1 MTDTN
6 SDTPSPGKDASAGR
20 AAARTAAV
28 FSIVIPTWNNLEFLK
43 LCIASIRK
51 HSLADHEIIVHI
63 NEGSDGTLEWVRAQ
77 GIRYSHT
84 EKNIGVCLAV
94 NHLVAQ
100 ASHDWVLYMN
110 DDMVACPGWDSAFAQ
125 AIASCD
131 TDLALFFS
139 TLIQADNGSNPYII
153 RQDYGRTPQDFDEPR
168 LLREYLGEPREDV
181 EGGEAQPTLFQ
192 RKWWM
197 MLGGYSL
204 EFSPGMSSDDD
215 LLMKFWVAGCRHY
228 RIVGASRF
236 YHFSCIST
244 GRIRRNK
251 GGRIF
256 VLKWGVTQKEF
267 KQHYLGSLRSGTP
280 SRLAARHPGMFPRAT
295 PSGRFRR
302 AFYGLFSGHPL
313 QDMAAWDDQPGVPAR
328 HTAPDPPAP
337 LRRILLV
344 VTLRI
349 GDVLLATPVLRS
361 LRLAW
366 PGAKIDVLVF
376 KGTEGVLLRNPDI
389 DRVITVAA
397 RPTYLQHLRLILGL
411 LRKYDIAL
419 TTLLGDRPT
428 LYAWL
433 AGKKRYGM
441 QDGSKKERWKQHLL
455 THWARFDHVDSH
467 TVLTGLGLADLLGI
481 PRSHK
486 ISVNWDSSDERSV
499 SAAVP
504 FDMGSEPYAVLH
516 MSPKFAYKMWHRNGW
531 LELARWLAQQGV
543 RCVLTGS
550 SDPAE
555 LAYVESIYRSMPQG
569 TISMAGRLSLAESA
583 FLISRAR
590 YYVGPD
596 TALTHMAAALGTPTV
611 ALFGPSNPVKWGPW
625 PRDYREDRNPY
636 TMKGTQRVNN
646 VVLLQGVA
654 DCVPCMQ
661 EGCERHNDSLSDCLQ
676 NLPASRVIDAIREL
690 SGEREIDRPPAVSV
704 NILHPALPL
713 G

>member
-1 MTDTN
+1 M
-6 SDTPSPGKDASAGR
+6 
-20 AAARTAAV
+20 
-28 FSIVIPTWNNLEFLK
+28 FSIVIPSWNNLEYLK
-43 LCIASIRK
+43 LCIASIRR
-51 HSLADHEIIVHI
+51 HSQSGHEIIVHI

-77 GIRYSHT
+77 GIKYSHT

-110 DDMVACPGWDSAFAQ
+110 DDMVACPGWDTAFAQ
-125 AIASCD
+125 AIASSD
-131 TDLALFFS
+131 TDLALYFS

-153 RQDYGRTPQDFDEPR
+153 KKDFGRTPQDFDEPR
-168 LLREYLGEPREDV
+168 LLREYLAESRADV
-181 EGGEAQPTLFQ
+181 EGGEAQPTLFH

-256 VLKWGVTQKEF
+256 VMKWGVTQKEF

-280 SRLAARHPGMFPRAT
+280 TKLAARHPGLFPRT
-295 PSGRFRR
+295 TLSGAFRR

-313 QDMAAWDDQPGVPAR
+313 QDIEAWDDQPAVPAKR
-328 HTAPDPPAP
+328 NGADVARPAP
-337 LRRILLV
+337 VRRILLV

-349 GDVLLATPVLRS
+349 GDVLLATPVIRS
-361 LRLAW
+361 LRQSW
-366 PGAKIDVLVF
+366 PQAKIDVLVF
-376 KGTEGVLLRNPDI
+376 KGTEGVLLHNPDI
-389 DRVITVAA
+389 DRVLTVAP
-397 RPTYLQHLRLILGL
+397 RPGFLQHLRLVIGL
-411 LRKYDIAL
+411 FRRYDIAL

-433 AGKKRYGM
+433 AGKTRYGM

-455 THWARFDHVDSH
+455 THWARFEHIDSH
-467 TVLTGLGLADLLGI
+467 TVLTGLGLVDLLGI
-481 PRSHK
+481 KRSHEVSVRWDGSDE
-486 ISVNWDSSDERSV
+486 ISV
-499 SAAVP
+499 AKAVP
-504 FDMGSEPYAVLH
+504 FDIGTEIFAVLH

-531 LELARWLAQQGV
+531 LELADWLAQQGV

-569 TISMAGRLSLAESA
+569 TISMAGKLSLAESG
-583 FLISRAR
+583 FLISRAK

-625 PRDYREDRNPY
+625 PRGYSLDRNPY
-636 TMKGTQRVNN
+636 RMKGTQRVNN

-676 NLPASRVIDAIREL
+676 QLPAARVISAIREL
-690 SGEREIDRPPAVSV
+690 SGEEPDLEQSSPVPV
-704 NILHPALPL
+704 NKRHATLPH